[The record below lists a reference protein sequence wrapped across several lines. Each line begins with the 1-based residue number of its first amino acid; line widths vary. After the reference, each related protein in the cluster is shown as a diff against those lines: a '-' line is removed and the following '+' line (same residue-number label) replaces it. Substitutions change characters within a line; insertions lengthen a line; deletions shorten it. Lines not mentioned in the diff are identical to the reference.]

1 MSSPPKPHPMPEFWK
16 PTISP
21 EDNVAASRHFIM
33 QRSSAAS
40 IRSIGSTTSFRP
52 PIPNYI
58 PECPHDL
65 IDTVR
70 NSERERARTQAI
82 EQEWTQLR
90 QAQERER
97 QGHLRMEVRHS
108 TLTRCLL
115 SELNFDVLTME
126 WLRKYCRVSSICL
139 LSGIQPCWKAWMMP

>member
-1 MSSPPKPHPMPEFWK
+1 MPEFWK

-21 EDNVAASRHFIM
+21 EDDVAAFRHFVT
-33 QRSSAAS
+33 QCSSAAS
-40 IRSIGSTTSFRP
+40 MGSIGSTTSFCL

-58 PECPHDL
+58 PEYPHDL

-90 QAQERER
+90 QVRERER
-97 QGHLRMEVRHS
+97 QGKPRTEVQHS
-108 TLTRCLL
+108 TLTRCLP
-115 SELNFDVLTME
+115 SELNFDVSTME
-126 WLRKYCRVSSICL
+126 WSRKFVGFHRFACYLAFNLVRKL
-139 LSGIQPCWKAWMMP
+139 G